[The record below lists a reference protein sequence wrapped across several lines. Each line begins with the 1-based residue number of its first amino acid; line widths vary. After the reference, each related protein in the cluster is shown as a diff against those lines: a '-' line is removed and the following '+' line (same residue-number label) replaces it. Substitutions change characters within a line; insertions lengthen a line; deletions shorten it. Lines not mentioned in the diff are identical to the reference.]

1 MFYIFVSATAMKP
14 EAVKRNK
21 MKRDII
27 KKIEELEAGIRYCIA
42 QIAST
47 TENWIKKEYMGVIAS
62 HEAEISE
69 LKHRLQYLSQQF
81 NYMSDSN

>member
-1 MFYIFVSATAMKP
+1 MLCIYCKVTYICFSNGNEAG
-14 EAVKRNK
+14 AVKRNK

-69 LKHRLQYLSQQF
+69 LKHRLQF
-81 NYMSDSN
+81 F